1 MRGGG
6 ATTYMDKVYMDVVKG
21 VAFVAVKS
29 YCTNNEFLSNEKSG
43 YGIEK

>member
-1 MRGGG
+1 MLRGGG
-6 ATTYMDKVYMDVVKG
+6 ATTYMDVVKG